1 MERES
6 PLNEEEASQNIG
18 KTPLSM
24 GSGSRAIVQ
33 QLRRAYLSIS
43 RCGDAM
49 FSPYRLTTDQYA
61 LMRAVQRNP
70 GVRQS
75 DLREVIFA
83 EPNTVTAM
91 VTLLEKRG
99 ILRRKLSA
107 TDGRVRL
114 LFLTPHG
121 NAVMNRLSEDWDPMR
136 TILRDCFAGEDG
148 RRALEILDRVY
159 QEMKREREN
168 LLRKAGAF
176 GHVEPDQEEVQPENP
191 PADTTGSA
199 AKSRTHTSR
208 RNRDKHHPE
217 NPDDD
222 EPISF
227 AS

>member
-1 MERES
+1 M
-6 PLNEEEASQNIG
+6 PITQH
-18 KTPLSM
+18 
-24 GSGSRAIVQ
+24 
-33 QLRRAYLSIS
+33 LRRAFLSIS

-49 FSPYRLTTDQYA
+49 FGPYRLTTDQYA
-61 LMRAVQRNP
+61 LMRAVQKNP
-70 GVRQS
+70 GTRQS
-75 DLREVIFA
+75 DLCDVIFA

-121 NAVMNRLSEDWDPMR
+121 NAVMNRLSDDWDPMR

-148 RRALEILDRVY
+148 QRALQILDRVY
-159 QEMKREREN
+159 QEMRREREN
-168 LLRKAGAF
+168 LLRKASAF
-176 GHVEPDQEEVQPENP
+176 GPIDPGHEEVPPANP
-191 PADTTGSA
+191 PAETAGNGTRGRTDA
-199 AKSRTHTSR
+199 SRK
-208 RNRDKHHPE
+208 NRSKDQSESPGE
-217 NPDDD
+217 N